1 MDLKSSKR
9 IEPCNCKI
17 CVRTRKFKDVLK
29 RIVNDEDKI
38 FLEALFDSLNY
49 LEDEMDYL
57 KMYLE
62 NLRTLYPKVYRE
74 IHTVEKLKNG
84 DENFPELN
92 V

>member
-1 MDLKSSKR
+1 MGLKSSKSL
-9 IEPCNCKI
+9 EPCNCKI
-17 CVRTRKFKDVLK
+17 CVRTRKFKAVLK
-29 RIVNDEDKI
+29 RVTNDEDKK
-38 FLEALFDSLNY
+38 FLETLFDSLND

-57 KMYLE
+57 EIYLE